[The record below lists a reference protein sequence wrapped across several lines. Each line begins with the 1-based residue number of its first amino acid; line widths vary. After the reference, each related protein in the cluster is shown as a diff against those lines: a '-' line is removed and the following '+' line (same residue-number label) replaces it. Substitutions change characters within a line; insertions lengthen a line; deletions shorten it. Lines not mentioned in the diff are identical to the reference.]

1 MGFTTRLYQNIKAMP
16 LPHHQTIPH
25 ICCCEDVSFLRFGDP
40 EQHPSHE
47 LGFGRLETYETNHLR
62 MSTSQ
67 DLCY

>member
-1 MGFTTRLYQNIKAMP
+1 
-16 LPHHQTIPH
+16 
-25 ICCCEDVSFLRFGDP
+25 
-40 EQHPSHE
+40 